1 MRKASEASVGEEG
14 GWACRAGR
22 AKRGPD
28 LKRALLILLALCSI
42 AQARRD
48 RTVSGDIIKAARFLQ
63 SARLDDAKA
72 ILADLE
78 KRAPDTIEVRW
89 LEAELAFQTGDYA
102 AVPKLLDK
110 IPDDAVDGMVKHGG
124 DYNLDGGQPFPDAG
138 SDGGTAI
145 GWAFMGLTP
154 PDDAGAGVSI
164 LWQAPFPPP
173 NAGYGP
179 TNGDCNGCHHD
190 AQANDYVK
198 ITDDDAGF
206 WASGELMLSH
216 Y

>member
-1 MRKASEASVGEEG
+1 MRTAT
-14 GWACRAGR
+14 
-22 AKRGPD
+22 
-28 LKRALLILLALCSI
+28 LLLTLALLGAAGCGAHEPGPVDAGPVEVDAGPPDAGTFVAVLADVANYRSWHTI
-42 AQARRD
+42 VIPSGETGEGD
-48 RTVSGDIIKAARFLQ
+48 RTVYVNRLPPAGSRSFPVGTILIKESLVFGLHP
-63 SARLDDAKA
+63 S
-72 ILADLE
+72 I
-78 KRAPDTIEVRW
+78 T
-89 LEAELAFQTGDYA
+89 
-102 AVPKLLDK
+102 
-110 IPDDAVDGMVKHGG
+110 VDGMVKHGG

-216 Y
+216 D